1 MKLPAD
7 FDDVCKQAT
16 AVWGAA
22 AQEAVAI
29 GEIGELLTL
38 WGKRQQKRSTTADWV
53 DEISDCVIMIEQLAR
68 IHGIDAVEARIA
80 EKIPKLK
87 LRLVAA
93 EEAKACA
100 YVEQREAEKEL
111 YVDAIKS
118 CRMMTDDMMF
128 SAEKYN
134 LIARY
139 GAAKDKWNW
148 HPLALRQLSL
158 EQLKRIYADLKGVE

>member
-7 FDDVCKQAT
+7 FDEVCKQAT

-22 AQEAVAI
+22 SQEAVAI

-38 WGKRQQKRSTTADWV
+38 WGKRQQKRSTTEDWI

-68 IHGIDAVEARIA
+68 IHGIAAVEARIA

-87 LRLVAA
+87 LRLAAA

-100 YVEQREAEKEL
+100 HVEIRAAEKEL

-118 CRMMTDDMMF
+118 CRTLSDEMMF
-128 SAEKYN
+128 SAEKHK

-139 GAAKDKWNW
+139 GDSREKWNW
-148 HPLALRQLSL
+148 HPPALRMLSL
-158 EQLKRIYADLKGVE
+158 EHLKQMYTDLKGVE